1 MLIFFLSFCIA
12 LYLIFQV
19 LILIANRRLFSQKIL
34 GKDLAGISVII
45 AAKNEA
51 SNLPALITSIDKLDY
66 PENYYEIIIIDD
78 ESTDNT
84 FELCSKLIG
93 GKNNFKII
101 KATNKKFPTKR
112 GALAVGIERSSF
124 KNIMITDADCM
135 PQEEWLWAFAAMFN
149 MGYDFLI
156 GIAPF
161 TEENNLINKI
171 SRFENF
177 RTSLLTASAVYLGLP
192 YSAAARNFGFNKSAY
207 EKISGYTNTL
217 DTLSGDDDLL
227 LREAVKN
234 NLRIGVVT
242 EQESFV
248 YSRTKKNLKDYLN
261 QRSRHIKTSLYYLPK
276 QKAMLGLWHWVNIIL
291 FFSPLLAVINPIF
304 VTPFFIKLFFDT
316 LSGSLIQNK
325 FEYKFKLF
333 EMMYLQI
340 IYEFLLLINFLN
352 ALFRKDVWS

>member
-1 MLIFFLSFCIA
+1 
-12 LYLIFQV
+12 V

-51 SNLPALITSIDKLDY
+51 SNLQTLISSLEELDY
-66 PENYYEIIIIDD
+66 PENCYEIIIIDD
-78 ESTDNT
+78 ESNDNS
-84 FELCSKLIG
+84 FELCSKLIE
-93 GKNNFKII
+93 GKKNFKIYT
-101 KATNKKFPTKR
+101 AVNKKFPAKR
-112 GALAVGIERSSF
+112 GALAFGIERSSF
-124 KNIMITDADCM
+124 ENIMITDADCM
-135 PQEEWLWAFAAMFN
+135 PQEGWLSAFASMFN

-161 TEENNLINKI
+161 KEAKNFINKI

-177 RTSLLTASAVYLGLP
+177 LTSLLTTTAAHLGLA
-192 YSAAARNFGFNKSAY
+192 YSSAARNFGFKKSAF
-207 EKISGYTNTL
+207 EKISGYSNTL

-242 EQESFV
+242 EKDSFV
-248 YSRTKKNLKDYLN
+248 YSQTKDNLKDYLN

-276 QKAMLGLWHWVNIIL
+276 QKAMLGLCHGVNLIML
-291 FFSPLLAVINPIF
+291 FSPLLAVINPIF

-316 LSGSLIQNK
+316 LSSSLIQNK

-340 IYEFLLLINFLN
+340 FYEFLLLINFLN
-352 ALFRKDVWS
+352 ALFHKDVWR